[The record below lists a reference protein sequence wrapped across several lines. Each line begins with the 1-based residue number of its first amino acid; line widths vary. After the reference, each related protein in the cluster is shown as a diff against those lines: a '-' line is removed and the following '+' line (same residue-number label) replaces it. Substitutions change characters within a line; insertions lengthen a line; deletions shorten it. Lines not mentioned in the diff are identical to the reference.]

1 MIKSYLKNTRIW
13 IAISHS
19 DFYQKIRNPVT
30 YKKSVEEKNIYKKLL
45 SGVDYKNELI
55 FDVGA
60 NKGDK
65 SAIFLALTKKVIA
78 FEPSEKWFAFL
89 MKRFRNQNIEL
100 FNFALGGAESFL
112 EYYEIENNEGYN
124 SLSKKHI
131 ETTVTARGISTLSS
145 VKSKKIKVEIIENFI
160 TRFGKPIYIKI
171 DVEGYEY
178 EVIKGLK
185 SAVPIISFEA
195 NLPEFC
201 DETIQIIE
209 YLTNNL
215 SDRYRFNFIAE
226 SSFLKDQFLS
236 KEEAIKVL
244 QTTSFRYLE
253 IYARLEH

>member
-19 DFYQKIRNPVT
+19 DIYQKIRNPIT
-30 YKKSVEEKNIYKKLL
+30 YKKTIEEKNTYRLLL
-45 SGVDYKNELI
+45 SGVDYKNELV

-78 FEPSEKWFAFL
+78 FEPSEKWFSFL
-89 MKRFRNQNIEL
+89 IKRFRNQNIEL
-100 FNFALGGAESFL
+100 FNFALGGTETFL
-112 EYYEIENNEGYN
+112 EYYEIDNNEAYN
-124 SLSKKHI
+124 TLSRKHI
-131 ETTVTARGISTLSS
+131 ETTVTTRGISTLNS
-145 VKSKKIKVEIIENFI
+145 VKSKKVKVEIIENFI

-185 SAVPIISFEA
+185 TAVPIISFEA
-195 NLPEFC
+195 NLPEFY

-215 SDRYRFNFIAE
+215 SDKYKFNFIAE
-226 SSFLKDQFLS
+226 SSFLFDQFQS
-236 KEEAIKVL
+236 KEEAKKVL
-244 QTTSFRYLE
+244 QKTSFRYLE
-253 IYARLEH
+253 IYARLEQ